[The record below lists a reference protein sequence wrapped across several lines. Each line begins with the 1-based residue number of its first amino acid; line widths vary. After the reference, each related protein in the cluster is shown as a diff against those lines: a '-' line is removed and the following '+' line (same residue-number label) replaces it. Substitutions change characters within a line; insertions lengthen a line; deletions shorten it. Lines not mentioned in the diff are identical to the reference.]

1 MSNLIQSIQ
10 HQILGAHGMGPSDV
24 AHAMSLS
31 PSVVHIDRALTNL
44 VAQYNN
50 REYVADQCLPVVSVK
65 HRSDKIFAFPVN
77 TMQEVSDSAV
87 AGPRSQVNE
96 VTYSLTSNLTYSVT
110 DYALMDFVSND
121 EIANADAPLQ
131 PKIYAQDIVMN
142 FLMLAR
148 EKRVADVV
156 FNASNYG
163 SNTAALSGSDRW
175 DTSTSDPIQ
184 KIEDAIESCFVR
196 PNTLVLGAQV
206 WIKLRNN
213 PKVLQYILS
222 RASTTA
228 GDVPLRVNEQ
238 LFAEAFG
245 LDNVVIGRAK
255 YNSAAEGAAVSSN
268 YLWGKSAALIRVE
281 KTPSPRATRTFGYT
295 FRFGTIETREIVD
308 NLRGVRGGV
317 FIKTS
322 HSDSEFVIGGGDTGF
337 LYTTVVS

>member
-163 SNTAALSGSDRW
+163 TNTSALAGANRW
-175 DTSTSDPIQ
+175 DVPTSDPIQ
-184 KIEDAIESCFVR
+184 AIEDAIESCFVR
-196 PNTLVLGAQV
+196 PNVMVLGAQV
-206 WIKLRNN
+206 WIKLRNH

-245 LDNVVIGRAK
+245 LEKVVIGRAR
-255 YNSAAEGAAVSSN
+255 YNSAAEGATANSS

-281 KTPSPRATRTFGYT
+281 GTPSPRATRTFGYT

-322 HSDSEFVIGGGDTGF
+322 HSDSEFVIGGSTTGF

>member
-1 MSNLIQSIQ
+1 MTTINELQQ
-10 HQILGAHGMGPSDV
+10 QILGAHGMTAGDT
-24 AHAMSLS
+24 AHVMSLS

-50 REYVADQCLPVVSVK
+50 REYVADRCLPVLTVK
-65 HRSDKIFAFPVN
+65 HRSDKIFAFPVT
-77 TMQEVSDSAV
+77 TMQEIADSAV
-87 AGPRSQVNE
+87 AGPRGQISE
-96 VTYSLTSNLTYSVT
+96 VKYNLNSNLTYAVS

-163 SNTAALSGSDRW
+163 SNTAALSGGDRW
-175 DTSTSDPIQ
+175 DTATSDPIQ

-196 PNTLVLGAQV
+196 PNTMVIGAQA
-206 WIKLRNN
+206 WIKLRQN

-228 GDVPLRVNEQ
+228 GAVPLRVNEA

-245 LDNVVIGRAK
+245 LEDVVIGRAR
-255 YNSAAEGAAVSSN
+255 YNSAAEGATATSS

-295 FRFGTIETREIVD
+295 FRFGAIETREIVD

>member
-1 MSNLIQSIQ
+1 MNINELQQ
-10 HQILGAHGMGPSDV
+10 QILGAHGMGAGDV
-24 AHAMSLS
+24 AHIMSLS
-31 PSVVHIDRALTNL
+31 PSTVHIDRALTNL

-50 REYVADQCLPVVSVK
+50 RDYIADYALPVLTVK
-65 HRSDKIFAFPVN
+65 HRSDKIFAFPVT
-77 TMQEVSDSAV
+77 TMQEIADSAV
-87 AGPRSQVNE
+87 AGVRGQVSE
-96 VTYSLTSNLTYSVT
+96 VKYSLNSNLTYAVS

-156 FNASNYG
+156 FGSGNYG
-163 SNTAALSGSDRW
+163 ANTAALSGADRW
-175 DTSTSDPIQ
+175 DTATSDPIQ

-196 PNTLVLGAQV
+196 PNTMIIGAQA
-206 WIKLRNN
+206 WIKLRQN

-222 RASTTA
+222 RASTAA
-228 GDVPLRVNEQ
+228 GAVPMRVNEE

-245 LDNVVIGRAK
+245 LDEVRIGRAK
-255 YNSAAEGAAVSSN
+255 YNTAAEGATASSG
-268 YLWGKSAALIRVE
+268 YLWGKSCALIRVE

-295 FRFGTIETREIVD
+295 FRFGAIETREIVD

-317 FIKTS
+317 FLKTS
-322 HSDSEFVIGGGDTGF
+322 HSDSEFVIGGETTGF

>member
-1 MSNLIQSIQ
+1 MSNIITDLQQ
-10 HQILGAHGMGPSDV
+10 QILGVRGIGAHDT
-24 AHAMSLS
+24 AHIMSLS
-31 PSVVHIDRALTNL
+31 PNVVHIDRALTNL

-50 REYVADQCLPVVSVK
+50 REYIADSCLPVLTVK
-65 HRSDKIFAFPVN
+65 HRSDKIFAFPVT
-77 TMQEVSDSAV
+77 TMQEIADSSV
-87 AGPRSQVNE
+87 AGPRGQVSE
-96 VTYSLTSNLTYSVT
+96 VKYNLNSNLTYAVS

-131 PKIYAQDIVMN
+131 PKIYAQDIIMN

-163 SNTAALSGSDRW
+163 SNTAALAGADRW
-175 DTSTSDPIQ
+175 DTATSDPIQ
-184 KIEDAIESCFVR
+184 KIEDAMEACFVR
-196 PNTLVLGAQV
+196 PNTMVIGAQA
-206 WIKLRNN
+206 WIKLRQN

-238 LFAEAFG
+238 LFAESFG
-245 LDNVVIGRAK
+245 LDKVVIGRAR
-255 YNSAAEGAAVSSN
+255 YNSAAEGATATSS
-268 YLWGKSAALIRVE
+268 YLWGKSAAFIRVE
-281 KTPSPRATRTFGYT
+281 PTPSPRATRTFGYT
-295 FRFGTIETREIVD
+295 FRFGAIETREIVD
-308 NLRGVRGGV
+308 NLRGVRGGI